1 MEDVRVFDILLLVL
15 SLSPHPHFALGL
27 FLVFKTPSVFFFFF
41 YLLKSL
47 PQSLVIRTP
56 SFPSNTR
63 THPNQTRNKPKPRRR
78 RRRNKKMSRAI
89 VHDFFGI
96 EKQNSSKLPSASHLE
111 RRRSFK
117 GTRFF
122 STDFSISFRFGSRP
136 LLRFLRCE
144 PFVRPSECDLEARSA
159 GAEDGDR
166 FQSGK
171 WRPRRQ
177 IDRYRR
183 IAEAGTCFRCEESVS
198 FFVVAVSVVFAGSQS
213 RFQVTLRPDL

>member
-1 MEDVRVFDILLLVL
+1 MEDVRVFDIRLLVL
-15 SLSPHPHFALGL
+15 SLSPNPHFAPWSFSRVQNPIV
-27 FLVFKTPSVFFFFF
+27 FLFFFFF

-78 RRRNKKMSRAI
+78 RRNKKMSRAI

-117 GTRFF
+117 GTLVF
-122 STDFSISFRFGSRP
+122 SLPIFRFP
-136 LLRFLRCE
+136 
-144 PFVRPSECDLEARSA
+144 
-159 GAEDGDR
+159 
-166 FQSGK
+166 
-171 WRPRRQ
+171 
-177 IDRYRR
+177 
-183 IAEAGTCFRCEESVS
+183 SVS
-198 FFVVAVSVVFAGSQS
+198 
-213 RFQVTLRPDL
+213 DLDRCFDF